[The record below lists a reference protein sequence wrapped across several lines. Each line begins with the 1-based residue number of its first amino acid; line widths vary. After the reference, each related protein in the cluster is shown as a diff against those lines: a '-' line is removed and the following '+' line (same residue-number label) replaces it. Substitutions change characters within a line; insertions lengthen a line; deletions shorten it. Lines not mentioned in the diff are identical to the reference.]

1 MFLIFEGVVQ
11 YEAVIEHKDTMQDT
25 EMLLEQVNVHLHG
38 NNLIE
43 NLKLTLLFYRSIIF
57 WLAADLQS
65 MLPSFSLSLWLLA
78 SELEELYPLLV
89 VYNLFYN
96 FV

>member
-1 MFLIFEGVVQ
+1 M
-11 YEAVIEHKDTMQDT
+11 IEHKDTMQGT